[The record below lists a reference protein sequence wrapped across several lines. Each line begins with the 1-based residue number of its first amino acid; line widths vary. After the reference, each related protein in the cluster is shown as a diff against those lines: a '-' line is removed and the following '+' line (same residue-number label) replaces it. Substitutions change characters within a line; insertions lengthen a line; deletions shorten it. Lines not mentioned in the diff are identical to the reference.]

1 MIAGEGFKRGDLIMS
16 QLFVIAALIS
26 LLYIGIDIKSQPI
39 PVENDTVHK
48 GR

>member
-1 MIAGEGFKRGDLIMS
+1 MS
-16 QLFVIAALIS
+16 QLFIIAGLIS
-26 LLYIGIDIKSQPI
+26 LLYVAIDIKSQAI